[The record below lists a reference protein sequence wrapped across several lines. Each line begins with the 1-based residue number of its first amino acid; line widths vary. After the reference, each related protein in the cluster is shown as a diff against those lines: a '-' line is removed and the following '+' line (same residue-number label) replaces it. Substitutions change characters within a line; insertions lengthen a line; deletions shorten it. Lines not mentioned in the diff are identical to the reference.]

1 MAELKYDPVAHD
13 QKAFLEKA
21 SKRRGFREAYDALE
35 SEYALAREML
45 SARTR
50 AGLTQEA
57 VAEHM
62 GTTKSAVSRLEG
74 VGKHVPSVASLK
86 KYADAVGCT
95 LKIEFIPRK
104 RRAASP
110 TAKRRTVSQPRY
122 PVAAKP
128 RVRSSASKSARPSG
142 KAGDKSCI

>member
-13 QKAFLEKA
+13 HKAFLEKA
-21 SKRRGFREAYDALE
+21 SKRRGFRKAYDALE
-35 SEYALAREML
+35 SEYALAHEML

-86 KYADAVGCT
+86 KYADAIGCT
-95 LKIEFIPRK
+95 LKIEFIPQPAKQCAAVPLAK
-104 RRAASP
+104 RRATP
-110 TAKRRTVSQPRY
+110 QAKRAA
-122 PVAAKP
+122 PVQP
-128 RVRSSASKSARPSG
+128 RVRTRASKPTPPST
-142 KAGDKSCI
+142 

>member
-13 QKAFLEKA
+13 QKAFLDKT
-21 SKRRGFREAYDALE
+21 SRRHVFRAAYDALQP
-35 SEYALAREML
+35 EYALAHEML

-74 VGKHVPSVASLK
+74 VGKHAPSVASLK
-86 KYADAVGCT
+86 KYADALGCM
-95 LKIEFIPRK
+95 LKIEFIPQ
-104 RRAASP
+104 P
-110 TAKRRTVSQPRY
+110 VKRRTVRQLKRPAAVQPRI
-122 PVAAKP
+122 
-128 RVRSSASKSARPSG
+128 RVDASKAVRRST
-142 KAGDKSCI
+142 